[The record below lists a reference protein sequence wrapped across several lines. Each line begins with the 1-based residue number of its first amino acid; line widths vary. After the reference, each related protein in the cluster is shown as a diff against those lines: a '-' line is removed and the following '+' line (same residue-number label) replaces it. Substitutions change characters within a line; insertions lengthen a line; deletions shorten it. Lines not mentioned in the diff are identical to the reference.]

1 MATST
6 FYKEKTI
13 NEITEGRGIM
23 KYKNGHIYEGE
34 FKNGKKKWRRYYEI

>member
-13 NEITEGRGIM
+13 NEIAEGRGIM
-23 KYKNGHIYEGE
+23 KYKNGCVYECE
-34 FKNGKKKWRRYYEI
+34 FKNGKK